1 LSSQTVARRYA
12 VALADAITGRE
23 EQLAVQHELASWAE
37 IIESNPQ
44 LKQVLSDPTILYE
57 PKRTVLQDLIG
68 RTKVRPSTANFL
80 NLLLKNQRLAQIGE
94 INKRF
99 ASVVDERSG
108 VVAVSVTTAQPM
120 SDATKA
126 DVQRRLGAITGKD
139 VRLTFATDEGIV
151 GGMITRIGSTVYDG
165 SIRNQLEQM
174 EQRLVGN

>member
-1 LSSQTVARRYA
+1 MSSQTVARRYA

-23 EQLAVQHELASWAE
+23 EQLAVQHELTSWAE
-37 IIESNPQ
+37 IIDLHPQ
-44 LKQVLSDPTILYE
+44 LKQVLSDPTIPYE
-57 PKRTVLQDLIG
+57 PKRTVLQDLIR

-80 NLLLKNQRLAQIGE
+80 NLLLKNQRLAEIGE

-108 VVAVSVTTAQPM
+108 VVAVSVTTARPV
-120 SDATKA
+120 SDATKT
-126 DVQRRLGAITGKD
+126 DIQQRLGAITGKD
-139 VRLTFATDEGIV
+139 VRLTFATDEEIL

-165 SIRNQLEQM
+165 SIRNQLKQM